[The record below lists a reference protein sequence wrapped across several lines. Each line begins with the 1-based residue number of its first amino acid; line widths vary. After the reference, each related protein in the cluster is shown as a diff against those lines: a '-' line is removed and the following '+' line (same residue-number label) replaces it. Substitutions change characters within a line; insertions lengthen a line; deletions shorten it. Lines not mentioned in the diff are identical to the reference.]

1 MNAPERRKKI
11 VDIVNHKGTIS
22 VSDLS
27 KELETSEVTIRSD
40 IKFLSEKNLLVRFYG
55 GATSLQKG
63 SISQPNGGVVLSQEN
78 SRKSIQRDIAKK
90 AMALIKNH
98 DTIIIGSG
106 TTNAILA
113 EEIVKKGFS
122 SLTVITNNIMAITT
136 LHQNKNIILIVLGGR
151 VAQGNS
157 STYSDI
163 AEKAIENMKID
174 FMFTGA
180 DGLDE
185 SGVTSNH
192 EGFSLSATL
201 ARYSR
206 EVIVITESF
215 KLGKRCM
222 NKVLELDQISKIITE
237 KNENPNM
244 SSFKEKIVLA

>member
-1 MNAPERRKKI
+1 MNAPERRKRI
-11 VDIVNHKGTIS
+11 VDIVNSKGTIT
-22 VSDLS
+22 VFDLS

-40 IKFLSEKNLLVRFYG
+40 IKFLSEKSLLVRFYG
-55 GATSLQKG
+55 GATSLEKG
-63 SISQPNGGVVLSQEN
+63 SISEPEKKVTLSTVN
-78 SRKSIQRDIAKK
+78 SRKSVQLNIARK
-90 AMALIKNH
+90 AMSLIKDH

-113 EEIVKKGFS
+113 EEIAKKEFS
-122 SLTVITNNIMAITT
+122 SLTVVTNNIMAIAT

-163 AEKAIENMKID
+163 AEKAIENMKVD

-222 NKVLELDQISKIITE
+222 NKVLELDQISRIITE
-237 KNENPNM
+237 KNENPYL
-244 SSFKEKIVLA
+244 SLFKEKIVLA

>member
-11 VDIVNHKGTIS
+11 VDIVNHKGTVT

-40 IKFLSEKNLLVRFYG
+40 IKFLSEKKLLVRFYG
-55 GATSLQKG
+55 GATSLEKG
-63 SISQPNGGVVLSQEN
+63 SISEPENKNTLSTGN
-78 SRKSIQRDIAKK
+78 SRKSIQLNIAKK
-90 AMALIKNH
+90 AMSLIKDY

-113 EEIVKKGFS
+113 EEIAKKEFT
-122 SLTVITNNIMAITT
+122 SLTVVTNNIMAIAT

-151 VAQGNS
+151 VAPGNN

-163 AEKAIENMKID
+163 AEKAIENMKVD

-201 ARYSR
+201 AQYSQ

-222 NKVLELDQISKIITE
+222 NKVLEPDQVSRIITE
-237 KNENPNM
+237 KSDNPYL
-244 SSFKEKIVLA
+244 SLFKEKIVLA